1 VKVAFRIRGNEYKER
16 YFVDLQAF
24 KIEPLDGAAGVPPA
38 AAADELDDNPFND
51 QF

>member
-1 VKVAFRIRGNEYKER
+1 VKVAFRIRGNEYKDR

-24 KIEPLDGAAGVPPA
+24 KIEPLDGAVSVKTAP
-38 AAADELDDNPFND
+38 AADELDDNPFND